1 MKTWIKKYIA
11 LILALILISAVCFLF
26 AGRKEGMFI
35 DEIYSFGL
43 ANSYYAPYVTDLKDG
58 DLIDKVMTR
67 QELIDYLSVG
77 DDDRFAAGS
86 VYYNQTRDVH
96 PPMYY
101 WLLNFA
107 SSLNAGSFS
116 MWTGLVLN
124 YIMYMLTLIVL
135 YKLALLLFG
144 SRTNAVCAVLLYGLS
159 TIGLSTML
167 MIRMYV
173 LLTLWSVLLSYL
185 IALLM
190 REKRTALYPLIGVT
204 VFAGLMTQYYFVF
217 YAFFVCLAYDIR
229 AAVKRD
235 WRGFVMFSLAALCG
249 AVCLLSAFPACLDQ
263 LFADALVSGGGA
275 VDNLKSVGQYAER
288 LNIFRADSLHRMKA
302 IVYTALVLAAA
313 ALICCHRVAKAARE
327 GAVRWDALIFIIPAV
342 VSFLLVAVISP
353 VSEIRYIYN
362 LVPMLVLA
370 VSLLGHLAA
379 LALPELREKKY
390 ARVAALIAVAALCL
404 WEARSVAP
412 DYLYDEYSDYDE
424 LLQAHSGAPCVYMDD
439 NYFSPITFD
448 MLQLLNFDD
457 FLVTN
462 DTSSDAMLAYIGAA
476 PETVVFID
484 ISRQWASGYD
494 PDEVIAGLEASTGYT
509 EADELY
515 SNGFSAVYL
524 LKGGNA

>member
-1 MKTWIKKYIA
+1 MKTWTKKYIA
-11 LILALILISAVCFLF
+11 LILALILTSAVFFLF

-58 DLIDKVMTR
+58 DLTDKVMTR

-77 DDDRFAAGS
+77 SDDRFAAGS

-96 PPMYY
+96 PPLYY
-101 WLLNFA
+101 WLLNFV

-116 MWTGLVLN
+116 MWTGLALN
-124 YIMYMLTLIVL
+124 YVIYMLTLIVL

-144 SRTNAVCAVLLYGLS
+144 SRVNAVCTVLLYGLS
-159 TIGLSTML
+159 TIALSTAL
-167 MIRMYV
+167 MIRMYM
-173 LLTLWSVLLSYL
+173 LLTLWSVLLSFL
-185 IALLM
+185 IAQLM
-190 REKRTALYPLIGVT
+190 RGKRTVLYPLIGIT

-217 YAFFVCLAYDIR
+217 YAFFVCLAYDVY
-229 AAVKRD
+229 AAIKRD
-235 WRGFVMFSLAALCG
+235 WRGMVMFSLAALCG
-249 AVCLLSAFPACLDQ
+249 AVCLLPAFPACLDQ
-263 LFADALVSGGGA
+263 LFADALVSGGSA
-275 VDNLKSVGQYAER
+275 VDNLKSVWQYAER
-288 LNIFRADSLHRMKA
+288 LNTFRAESMHRMKA
-302 IVYTALVLAAA
+302 IVYAGLILAAA
-313 ALICCHRVAKAARE
+313 ALVCCRRVAKAVRE
-327 GAVRWDALIFIIPAV
+327 GAASFDALVLVIPAV
-342 VSFLLVAVISP
+342 VSFLLIAVVSP

-362 LVPMLVLA
+362 IVPMLVLA

-379 LALPELREKKY
+379 LGLPELLGKKY
-390 ARVAALIAVAALCL
+390 ARCAVLLAAAALCL
-404 WEARSVAP
+404 WEARCVPP

-448 MLQLLNFDD
+448 MMQLLNFND

-462 DTSSDAMLAYIGAA
+462 DTASQALLDYIGDA

-509 EADELY
+509 QALSLY

-524 LKGGNA
+524 LQGGNA